1 MIYLVLVGY
10 DASGEPIWKWKC
22 DCEICLTKS
31 GRCQAVTKAN
41 LGEDKEKPQDTA
53 LYASLRR

>member
-10 DASGEPIWKWKC
+10 DTAGNPIWKWKC
-22 DCEICLTKS
+22 DCKICLTS
-31 GRCQAVTKAN
+31 ASPCQNVKDAN
-41 LGEDKEKPQDTA
+41 EKEKKPPRDTA